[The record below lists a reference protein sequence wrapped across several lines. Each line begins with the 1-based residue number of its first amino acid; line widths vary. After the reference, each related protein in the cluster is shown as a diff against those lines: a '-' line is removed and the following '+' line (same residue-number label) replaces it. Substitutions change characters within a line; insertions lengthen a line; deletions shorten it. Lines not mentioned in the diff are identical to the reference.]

1 MCYYIDRILVR
12 LMHAR
17 TLPAWWAMD
26 SLKRN
31 KSFLYERERY
41 PEVTKGTKYLWAGDK
56 FSSVYMQLQVKDI
69 ERQIKITCPH
79 LQATS

>member
-1 MCYYIDRILVR
+1 
-12 LMHAR
+12 MHAR

-31 KSFLYERERY
+31 KSFLSKKGRLYERSRY

-56 FSSVYMQLQVKDI
+56 FSSIYVQLQVKDT